1 MNLTMLIGRLVAQP
15 ELIKTPKD
23 KSLVRVTIAV
33 NRRYKN
39 ADGLREADFIS
50 LAFWNKLAENFVS
63 YAKKGSLIAVE
74 GEIRSRTYLD
84 KDEQKRY
91 ITEVVVSNY
100 ELLESR
106 ATVTMREKSRPLDAE
121 KMSFDAEELPF

>member
-23 KSLVRVTIAV
+23 KSLVRSTIAV

-39 ADGLREADFIS
+39 AEGQREADFIS
-50 LAFWNKLAENFVS
+50 LVFWNKLAENFVS
-63 YAKKGSLIAVE
+63 YGKKGSLIAIE
-74 GEIRSRTYLD
+74 GEIRSRSYID

-91 ITEVVVSNY
+91 VTEIVVSNY

-106 ATVTMREKSRPLDAE
+106 ATLALREKSRPLDAE